1 MLPFLVRAARLHDP
15 YPPISP
21 KAMTG
26 VFGPENFGAGPFLV
40 SEIFGEMVFGWRV
53 PRLEGTARN
62 PHREGPPKG
71 PMPSPR
77 AVRGYAF
84 LDMAVG
90 PVDQLAAG
98 WAEVSHLALLLKL
111 PHKYLTHQALIWV

>member
-1 MLPFLVRAARLHDP
+1 MLPDP
-15 YPPISP
+15 YPPLSP
-21 KAMTG
+21 LAMTG
-26 VFGPENFGAGPFLV
+26 VYSPENFGRVPFNRGNAGPGWYV
-40 SEIFGEMVFGWRV
+40 TEPQWPGE
-53 PRLEGTARN
+53 
-62 PHREGPPKG
+62 PKA

-84 LDMAVG
+84 LDMVLG

-111 PHKYLTHQALIWV
+111 PHKYLTHQALI

>member
-1 MLPFLVRAARLHDP
+1 MPSETAALLGSKISARVPFGRGNAASGW
-15 YPPISP
+15 YATEAPPGAAP
-21 KAMTG
+21 KA
-26 VFGPENFGAGPFLV
+26 
-40 SEIFGEMVFGWRV
+40 
-53 PRLEGTARN
+53 
-62 PHREGPPKG
+62 

-84 LDMAVG
+84 LDMVLG